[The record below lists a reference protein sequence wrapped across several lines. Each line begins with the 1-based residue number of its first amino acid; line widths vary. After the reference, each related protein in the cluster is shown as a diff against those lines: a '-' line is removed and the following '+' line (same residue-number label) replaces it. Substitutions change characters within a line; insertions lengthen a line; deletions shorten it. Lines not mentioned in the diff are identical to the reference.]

1 MSSQGAVRAKPS
13 TGGEQNSSIETL
25 YRAEN
30 LDGGE
35 QEPASSQ
42 GGLVYWAAYS
52 LDQFLPLVN
61 LHVDEKWEPY
71 PDDPWTQAY
80 SVLHAVVGWLVV
92 PLLIA
97 ALAGIIKR

>member
-1 MSSQGAVRAKPS
+1 MGAERTSTRGRWRRSAPAVATTATRGCVKPAR
-13 TGGEQNSSIETL
+13 GKEV
-25 YRAEN
+25 YR
-30 LDGGE
+30 
-35 QEPASSQ
+35 
-42 GGLVYWAAYS
+42 AAYS